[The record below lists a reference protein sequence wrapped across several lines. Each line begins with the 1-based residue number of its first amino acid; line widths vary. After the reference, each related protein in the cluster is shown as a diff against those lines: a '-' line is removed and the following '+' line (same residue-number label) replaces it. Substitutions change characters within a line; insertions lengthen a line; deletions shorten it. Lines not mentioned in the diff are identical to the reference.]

1 MGEQS
6 TSTDWCQ
13 RRSREKLQMIEC
25 FVQFTF
31 ALGLFG
37 DGSVAVFLQRVPNDG
52 PGAPWCLVV
61 WHHLEQLPPSHEP
74 CNSKVGHFGPQTTR
88 REPGIAQTPGG
99 QAVGLV
105 QAEGGSDEC

>member
-13 RRSREKLQMIEC
+13 RRSREKLQIER

-61 WHHLEQLPPSHEP
+61 WHHLGQLPPSHEP